1 MSVLHVIEKKNHSYI
16 PSKSYL
22 FRHSWA
28 NELVPVITSAQ
39 SKLAVRLSRHLP
51 HTKNSSNN
59 ITAERGDKLHP
70 AAHLD
75 PGPDGYNI
83 YGKTGHSFALTS
95 VPLDTKLSTER
106 LQGQGSNEGER
117 ALSRARSM
125 LSRYCAAQ
133 MDHKLKNES
142 VAKGEQTW
150 GSKGDDSVKTES
162 LACPTLPLTQASP
175 VVSSYDEAISKLL
188 KSGQKELA
196 AQAMSEL
203 GDVMWHGGHSK
214 TAERWWREV
223 LSTVSGIQDPG
234 GWRKMIDSS
243 EGGGGGG
250 GEKGALSQFGV
261 WGCLLAAI
269 NASKLARLA
278 L

>member
-1 MSVLHVIEKKNHSYI
+1 MII
-16 PSKSYL
+16 
-22 FRHSWA
+22 
-28 NELVPVITSAQ
+28 SAQ
-39 SKLAVRLSRHLP
+39 LKLAVRLSQRQP
-51 HTKNSSNN
+51 HTKNSSDNT
-59 ITAERGDKLHP
+59 TAECRDKLHP

-83 YGKTGHSFALTS
+83 YGKMGHSFALTS
-95 VPLDTKLSTER
+95 VPLDTKLSMER

-133 MDHKLKNES
+133 IDQKLKNDS
-142 VAKGEQTW
+142 VAKGKQTW
-150 GSKGDDSVKTES
+150 GSKDDDSVKTES
-162 LACPTLPLTQASP
+162 FARPTVLLTQASS
-175 VVSSYDEAISKLL
+175 VVSFYDEAISKLL

-196 AQAMSEL
+196 AQAMNEL

-214 TAERWWREV
+214 TAERWWKEV
-223 LSTVSGIQDPG
+223 LSTVLGMQDPPGGRGEG
-234 GWRKMIDSS
+234 GWRKMIDSY
-243 EGGGGGG
+243 EGGGGK
-250 GEKGALSQFGV
+250 EALSQFGV

-269 NASKLARLA
+269 NATKLARLA

>member
-1 MSVLHVIEKKNHSYI
+1 M
-16 PSKSYL
+16 
-22 FRHSWA
+22 
-28 NELVPVITSAQ
+28 ITSAQ
-39 SKLAVRLSRHLP
+39 LKLAVRLSQHRP
-51 HTKNSSNN
+51 HTKNSSDN
-59 ITAERGDKLHP
+59 TTTERGDKFHP

-95 VPLDTKLSTER
+95 VPLDTKLLTER
-106 LQGQGSNEGER
+106 LQGQDSNEGER

-133 MDHKLKNES
+133 MDQKLKNES
-142 VAKGEQTW
+142 AAKGEQTW
-150 GSKGDDSVKTES
+150 GSKDDDSVKTES
-162 LACPTLPLTQASP
+162 FACPVVPLTQASS
-175 VVSSYDEAISKLL
+175 VVSAYDEAISKLL

-203 GDVMWHGGHSK
+203 GDVMWHSGHSK
-214 TAERWWREV
+214 IAERWWREV
-223 LSTVSGIQDPG
+223 LSTVLGIQDPG

-243 EGGGGGG
+243 EGGEGGGG
-250 GEKGALSQFGV
+250 GGKGALSQLGV

-269 NASKLARLA
+269 NATKLARLA